1 VTVVTGSG
9 DGDFKASLGVC
20 LEIKE
25 AVGEVDVVLLGNR
38 DANVGAMTM
47 SESWQAA
54 GMDEVP
60 EKHDSGARRELVFV
74 NAHYCAP
81 YGVARVRGV
90 CT

>member
-1 VTVVTGSG
+1 MTVVTGSG
-9 DGDFKASLGVC
+9 DGGFKASLGVC

-25 AVGEVDVVLLGNR
+25 AVGEVDVALL

-54 GMDEVP
+54 GVDEAP
-60 EKHDSGARRELVFV
+60 EKHDSGAREELVFV

-81 YGVARVRGV
+81 YGVACVRGV